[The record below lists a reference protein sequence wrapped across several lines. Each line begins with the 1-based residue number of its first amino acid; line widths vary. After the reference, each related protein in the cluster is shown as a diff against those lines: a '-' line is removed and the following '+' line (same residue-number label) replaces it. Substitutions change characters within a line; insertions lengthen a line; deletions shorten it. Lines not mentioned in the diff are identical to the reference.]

1 MLDGIRYRS
10 VPVISAI
17 LSSESLY
24 KILIAPNEALSLVET
39 VGRYLADMDR
49 EVVCVINCDSSLKPI
64 NCSFVSMGALN
75 YSCAVPRE
83 IFKSSILS
91 NANGIVLVH
100 NHPSND
106 LTPSQ
111 EDVATTYR
119 MLESCEILGMTFL
132 DHIIVGTDNE
142 RYFSFREK
150 GIIEDIHPVIE
161 NNINNIKF
169 SIDEAAQQYLEQNNM
184 RMRRKGR

>member
-1 MLDGIRYRS
+1 MEEENKLDVVSIRLTKDRQLMS
-10 VPVISAI
+10 
-17 LSSESLY
+17 
-24 KILIAPNEALSLVET
+24 NEKMDRPLVAVET

-91 NANGIVLVH
+91 NVNGIVLVH

-106 LTPSQ
+106 LTPSK
-111 EDVATTYR
+111 EDAATTYM

-150 GIIEDIHPVIE
+150 GIIEDIHPVME
-161 NNINNIKF
+161 NDINNIKF

>member
-1 MLDGIRYRS
+1 M
-10 VPVISAI
+10 
-17 LSSESLY
+17 Y
-24 KILIAPNEALSLVET
+24 KRQVET

-106 LTPSQ
+106 LTPSK
-111 EDVATTYR
+111 EDAATTYM

-150 GIIEDIHPVIE
+150 GMIDNPKITLSTDYRTLDIKSPLV
-161 NNINNIKF
+161 
-169 SIDEAAQQYLEQNNM
+169 AEQGKA
-184 RMRRKGR
+184 R

>member
-1 MLDGIRYRS
+1 M
-10 VPVISAI
+10 
-17 LSSESLY
+17 
-24 KILIAPNEALSLVET
+24 
-39 VGRYLADMDR
+39 
-49 EVVCVINCDSSLKPI
+49 
-64 NCSFVSMGALN
+64 
-75 YSCAVPRE
+75 
-83 IFKSSILS
+83 
-91 NANGIVLVH
+91 
-100 NHPSND
+100 
-106 LTPSQ
+106 
-111 EDVATTYR
+111 

>member
-1 MLDGIRYRS
+1 
-10 VPVISAI
+10 
-17 LSSESLY
+17 
-24 KILIAPNEALSLVET
+24 
-39 VGRYLADMDR
+39 
-49 EVVCVINCDSSLKPI
+49 
-64 NCSFVSMGALN
+64 MGALN